1 MMVETNIV
9 LTGFMGT
16 GKSTVGKEVAAQ
28 LGRPFLDLDEIIADR
43 AGKSI
48 ADIFAQDGEPTFRSL
63 EAQVCNEVR
72 EPAGQVIAAGG
83 GAVLNPANRDALA
96 AGGTVICLQATPE
109 VIARRL
115 AGGNGRP
122 LLSERD
128 AYPSYAA
135 GSAKTAPMQRR
146 RIAELLA
153 QREAIYAALP
163 HHLDTSSLSVAQAA
177 ERVMGLAAGLA
188 EGGHKIPVGRRRQGD
203 AERTNPEA
211 LAGSGLLPAA
221 PPYDVLIAEGLLDQ
235 TGARLA
241 GAGLAAGR
249 CAVITNTVIGELWGA
264 RLVESL
270 AAAGFDPVVLEV
282 PEGEAWK
289 TLATAGD
296 LFNRMANRQLARG
309 EVVIALG
316 GGVIGD
322 LAGFVAATWLRGVP
336 FVQIPTSLLAM
347 VDASVGGKVAVDL
360 PQGKNLVGAFK
371 GPAIV
376 LTDPLV
382 LRTLPGVEFRSGLAE
397 VAKAALIGDPALF
410 EQLAGLG
417 PASLTGMIADAVRV
431 KVRIVERDPFEA
443 GERAWLNLGHT
454 FGHALELV
462 SGYSLRHGEA
472 VGLGMIAAAELS
484 ASLRICDRTLPVRV
498 RRLVERLGLPL
509 VMAFDPDAA
518 TAAMRT
524 DKKRRGLGLRF
535 VLPRRIGEIQVVSD
549 IPEEMVRFAWDT
561 IRARQ
566 GETKS

>member
-1 MMVETNIV
+1 MMAEMNIV

-28 LGRPFLDLDEIIADR
+28 LGRPFLDLDELIADR

-48 ADIFAQDGEPTFRSL
+48 ADIFAQDGEPAFRSL
-63 EAQVCNEVR
+63 EAQVCKEVR
-72 EPAGQVIAAGG
+72 EPGGQVIAAGG
-83 GAVLNPANRDALA
+83 GAVLKPANREALA

-122 LLSERD
+122 LLNEHD
-128 AYPSYAA
+128 AYTSHTA
-135 GSAKTAPMQRR
+135 GSGSTVPTTRR

-163 HHLDTSSLSVAQAA
+163 HHLDTSSLTVVQAA

-188 EGGHKIPVGRRRQGD
+188 DGGHKIPVGRRRRGD
-203 AERTNPEA
+203 KERSAEEP
-211 LAGSGLLPAA
+211 LAGPALPPST
-221 PPYDVLIAEGLLDQ
+221 PPYDVLIAEGILDQ

-241 GAGLAAGR
+241 EAGLARGR
-249 CAVITNTVIGELWGA
+249 CAVITNAVIGELWGA
-264 RLVESL
+264 QLVESL
-270 AAAGFDPVVLEV
+270 TAAGFDPLMLEV

-296 LFNRMANRQLARG
+296 LFEALAKRQLARG

-397 VAKAALIGDPALF
+397 VAKAALVGDPALF

-417 PASLTGMIADAVRV
+417 PSSLTSMIADAVRV

-454 FGHALELV
+454 FGHALEVV
-462 SGYSLRHGEA
+462 SGYNLRHGEA
-472 VGLGMIAAAELS
+472 VGLGMIAATEMS

-518 TAAMRT
+518 TVAMRT
-524 DKKRRGLGLRF
+524 DKKRRGRGLRF
-535 VLPRRIGEIQVVSD
+535 VLPRRVGEVEVVSD
-549 IPEEMVRFAWDT
+549 IPEETLRFAWDT
-561 IRARQ
+561 IRARD
-566 GETKS
+566 E